1 MLTRTEKRVRIERN
15 SSLDAG
21 SLPRT
26 HVFSPVFGS
35 VSWRKFA
42 RMSVKRTSIMPG
54 RQPRREQIC
63 SFMSSNVEFEMPSDL
78 PTNER
83 NLMTSEGSQLKTES
97 SPKNI
102 PVIHMK

>member
-1 MLTRTEKRVRIERN
+1 
-15 SSLDAG
+15 
-21 SLPRT
+21 
-26 HVFSPVFGS
+26 
-35 VSWRKFA
+35 
-42 RMSVKRTSIMPG
+42 
-54 RQPRREQIC
+54 
-63 SFMSSNVEFEMPSDL
+63 MSSNVEFEMPSDL